1 MPKIYLLT
9 APFDED
15 AKTGDGQYAAS
26 LELGFAENYDISCTW
41 LKKDKK
47 HYSIPFPSGT
57 TSIPEETIPSAIV
70 LQPVANENT
79 IISGYKLKEALSSM
93 EDAQEV
99 NIKTVSPRTPKVL
112 VAHDNSL
119 QSLTIMDIYSQKPIQ
134 LDEISVDKIIS
145 ALKAKKNK
153 LEKALEDNNDEL
165 SNIKKPK
172 SKLAHLIKLY
182 NENKKNIKDHCSLN
196 EYIEAHLMQ
205 QDFSTRH
212 TKALKN
218 FLALKEHF
226 TGPVNLKALE
236 KLTDKLTGIKE
247 YNYDF
252 HSNNLPYD
260 LERDKK
266 FRNFYSFDELKRSIE
281 EIITQLEELSR
292 IRLAVSE
299 LYAIDFKEI
308 NAVDKDLQSKLS
320 IISQIFNEGFKEIYD
335 QEKFIKALLN
345 PVEDAIRSYTNIK
358 NKLENI
364 HDIFANVGGYRD
376 NLISELQTLILNQ
389 QEPYLSANKKLSGY
403 YGKKA
408 LLASEGFHLAYQAN
422 RRDPIKPDVIK
433 SMIVSMQPIEEDTH
447 LDIHIRPPD
456 CGVFITPEDI
466 MKFQEAK
473 IKVNI
478 TIHEYKQNY
487 TRRYLQQYTHDLMR
501 QANSV
506 QFFNEA
512 DRDNA
517 IIAATYGD
525 CDKRNTTEST
535 GVAKKIR
542 EVGEDYTLNK
552 YPVIKYDLKGKSG
565 LTVASQKL
573 STAPDHPLDVVAKKP
588 NILSFGTI
596 RPGKGFEEALKLAQL
611 VKKNAS
617 SIEKKIPQIPIVKL
631 AGDPQDKELMQQ
643 IIEERFDSIAVG
655 TYQSTHAYE
664 SRFTN
669 SQRRDYWKDL
679 VRELNR
685 KVNEEGAILNNPY
698 IEIYPWCEAHE
709 LLDLKQSCKY
719 VCRMD
724 DMGMRNNGSAIISVL
739 DVGVVY
745 TKFGSVTDDIFIKGG
760 KYGNAVDIG
769 EYRYGKF
776 SLLKKEKDFIKEHDK
791 DPLPKWLIKN
801 PDSAY
806 KRLPESRDPQDIL
819 DSIVA
824 REENQLACSEN
835 IKNSENYKTIV
846 EAQKLLIERF
856 TLKNAVDH
864 LLENVG
870 LQDLIIKENIDE
882 LFETG
887 EPLVAQTNNLEE
899 LAEILPPKRHYLSKS
914 CPDLVFFSSG
924 RSKMEI
930 EEECNKLKKSIMVF

>member
-41 LKKDKK
+41 LKKDLK
-47 HYSIPFPSGT
+47 HYSIPFPSDT
-57 TSIPEETIPSAIV
+57 TSIPADTIPSAIV

-79 IISGYKLKEALSSM
+79 IISGYKLKEALSSI
-93 EDAQEV
+93 EEAQEV

-112 VAHDNSL
+112 VKHDNSL

-134 LDEISVDKIIS
+134 LDEINVDKIINS
-145 ALKAKKNK
+145 LKTKKTK
-153 LEKALEDNNDEL
+153 LEKAIEDNNDEL
-165 SNIKKPK
+165 SKIKKPK
-172 SKLAHLIKLY
+172 SKLARLIKLY
-182 NENKKNIKDHCSLN
+182 NENKENIKDHCSLN
-196 EYIEAHLMQ
+196 EYIEAHLIPK
-205 QDFSTRH
+205 DFSTRH
-212 TKALKN
+212 KKALDN
-218 FLALKEHF
+218 FLSLKEHF
-226 TGPVNLKALE
+226 AGPVNLKALE
-236 KLTDKLTGIKE
+236 KLTDKFTGIKD
-247 YNYDF
+247 YTYDF

-266 FRNFYSFDELKRSIE
+266 FRNFYGFDEFKGSIKG
-281 EIITQLEELSR
+281 IITELEELSR

-299 LYAIDFKEI
+299 RYDHSFKAINEG
-308 NAVDKDLQSKLS
+308 NEDLQSKLAF
-320 IISQIFNEGFKEIYD
+320 IKLILNDGFKEVYD

-345 PVEDAIRSYTNIK
+345 PVEDAIRSYTNVK

-364 HDIFANVGGYRD
+364 QDIFANNNGYRD
-376 NLISELQTLILNQ
+376 NLILELQNLISNQ
-389 QEPYLSANKKLSGY
+389 QEPYLSANKMLSGF
-403 YGKKA
+403 YGKRI
-408 LLASEGFHLAYQAN
+408 LSASEGFHLAYQAN
-422 RRDPIKPDVIK
+422 RRDPIKPEVIK
-433 SMIVSMQPIEEDTH
+433 SMIASMQPIEEDTH

-466 MKFQEAK
+466 KKFQEAK

-501 QANSV
+501 QADSV
-506 QFFNEA
+506 QFFNES

-525 CDKRNTTEST
+525 CDKRNTNEST

-552 YPVIKYDLKGKSG
+552 YPVKKYDLKGKSG

-573 STAPDHPLDVVAKKP
+573 STTPDHPLDVVAKKP

-611 VKKNAS
+611 VKQNAS

-643 IIEERFDSIAVG
+643 IVEERFGSVAVE
-655 TYQSTHAYE
+655 TYQITQAYD
-664 SRFTN
+664 SKFTN
-669 SQRRDYWKDL
+669 SQRRDYWKNL
-679 VRELNR
+679 VNELNR
-685 KVNEEGAILNNPY
+685 QVKEDGATLNNPY
-698 IEIYPWCEAHE
+698 IEIHPWCEAHE
-709 LLDLKQSCKY
+709 LLKLKQSCKY

-745 TKFGSVTDDIFIKGG
+745 TKFGSVTDDVFIKGG

-791 DPLPKWLIKN
+791 EPLPKWLIKN

-806 KRLPESRDPQDIL
+806 KRQPESRDPQDIL
-819 DSIVA
+819 NSIVA
-824 REENQLACSEN
+824 REENQLACREN

-846 EAQKLLIERF
+846 EAQKLLTERF

-870 LQDLIIKENIDE
+870 LQDLIIKEKVDD
-882 LFETG
+882 LFETE
-887 EPLVAQTNNLEE
+887 EPLLAQTNNLEE
-899 LAEILPPKRHYLSKS
+899 LATILPERFYLSKS
-914 CPDLVFFSSG
+914 CPELGFFGSR
-924 RSKMEI
+924 RSKLEI
-930 EEECNKLKKSIMVF
+930 EEENNKLKKSIIVF

>member
-1 MPKIYLLT
+1 MTKIYLLT

-26 LELGFAENYDISCTW
+26 LEVGFAENYDKIPCTW
-41 LKKDKK
+41 LKKDKG

-79 IISGYKLKEALSSM
+79 IISGYKLKEVHSLIDEAL
-93 EDAQEV
+93 QV

-112 VAHDNSL
+112 VTHDNSL
-119 QSLTIMDIYSQKPIQ
+119 QSLTIMDIYSQKPTQ
-134 LDEISVDKIIS
+134 LNKESIDKIIS
-145 ALKAKKNK
+145 SLKTKKST
-153 LEKALEDNNDEL
+153 LEKAIEDNSDEL
-165 SNIKKPK
+165 SKIKKTR
-172 SKLAHLIKLY
+172 SKLARLIKLY
-182 NENKKNIKDHCSLN
+182 NENKENIKDHCSLN
-196 EYIEAHLMQ
+196 EYIEFHLTKEN
-205 QDFSTRH
+205 FLARH
-212 TKALKN
+212 KKALDN
-218 FLALKEHF
+218 FLALKKHF
-226 TGPVNLKALE
+226 TGPVNLKEVE
-236 KLTDKLTGIKE
+236 KLTDKFTGIKE
-247 YNYDF
+247 YSYDF

-266 FRNFYSFDELKRSIE
+266 FRNFYSFDELKSSVE
-281 EIITQLEELSR
+281 EIITQLEELNH

-299 LYAIDFKEI
+299 RYANSLKALNEEE
-308 NAVDKDLQSKLS
+308 DLQSKSAFINL
-320 IISQIFNEGFKEIYD
+320 IFNDGFKGIYD
-335 QEKFIKALLN
+335 QQKFIKALLN
-345 PVEDAIRSYTNIK
+345 PVEDAILSYTNVK

-364 HDIFANVGGYRD
+364 QDIFANKDSCRD
-376 NLISELQTLILNQ
+376 KLILELQILMLNQ
-389 QEPYLSANKKLSGY
+389 QEPYLSANTKLSGF
-403 YGKKA
+403 YGKRT
-408 LLASEGFHLAYQAN
+408 LSASEGFHLAYQAN
-422 RRDPIKPDVIK
+422 RRDPIKPEVIK
-433 SMIVSMQPIEEDTH
+433 TMIASMQPIEENTH

-466 MKFQEAK
+466 KKFQEAK

-487 TRRYLQQYTHDLMR
+487 TRRYLQQYTHDLMH

-506 QFFNEA
+506 QFFNET

-525 CDKRNTTEST
+525 CDKRNTIEST
-535 GVAKKIR
+535 GIAKKIR
-542 EVGEDYTLNK
+542 EVGEDYILNK
-552 YPVIKYDLKGKSG
+552 YPIKKYDLKEKSG

-611 VKKNAS
+611 VKQDSS

-631 AGDPQDKELMQQ
+631 AGDPQDKDLMQQ
-643 IIEERFDSIAVG
+643 IVIERFGSIAVEI
-655 TYQSTHAYE
+655 YQIGHAYDY
-664 SRFTN
+664 SFTN
-669 SQRRDYWKDL
+669 SQRRDYWKNL
-679 VRELNR
+679 VKELNR
-685 KVNEEGAILNNPY
+685 QVNEEGATLNNPY

-709 LLDLKQSCKY
+709 LLALKQNCKY

-739 DVGVVY
+739 DVGIVY
-745 TKFGSVTDDIFIKGG
+745 TKFGSVTDDIFLKGG

-769 EYRYGKF
+769 KYRYGKY
-776 SLLKKEKDFIKEHDK
+776 SLLKKEKDFIKEHAK
-791 DPLPKWLIKN
+791 EPLPKWLIKN

-806 KRLPESRDPQDIL
+806 KRQPESRDPQDIL
-819 DSIVA
+819 DSIIT
-824 REENQLACSEN
+824 REENQLACSKN
-835 IKNSENYKTIV
+835 IKDSDNYKTVV
-846 EAQKLLIERF
+846 EAQKLLTERF

-870 LQDLIIKENIDE
+870 IQDLIIKEKVDE
-882 LFETG
+882 LFET
-887 EPLVAQTNNLEE
+887 EDPLTAQINNLGE
-899 LAEILPPKRHYLSKS
+899 LVDIQPYRLSLSKS
-914 CPDLVFFSSG
+914 CPELGLFGSRRNKV
-924 RSKMEI
+924 EI
-930 EEECNKLKKSIMVF
+930 GQENNKLKTSIMVF